1 MPSVFDR
8 GYPIIDATGSATEQ
22 VVAIGT
28 SSAQSAAFN
37 AETKIVRLAA
47 NNTCFVEFGSNPTAV
62 ATASIV
68 LQANS
73 PLWAK
78 VNAGDKVAVIS
89 HNTIAT
95 GKLSVHEMK
104 SDF

>member
-62 ATASIV
+62 ATAYKYLPSDPI
-68 LQANS
+68 
-73 PLWAK
+73 
-78 VNAGDKVAVIS
+78 
-89 HNTIAT
+89 NT
-95 GKLSVHEMK
+95 LF
-104 SDF
+104 SDTEFTKAF